1 MTTKTAQT
9 RETSLKTSGSSAA
22 TTKTTKSSAEKPT
35 PPAKSPKPAKPS
47 KPAKSPKKHPF
58 AEGLS
63 FKKLFSIFLIGSV
76 FGTIYEDLLIYSQ
89 TYFATGTG
97 VWMTHRGVI
106 WGPFNVIYGFGAAL
120 MCWVL
125 LRKKLENWQIFVY
138 SAFIGGAVEYG
149 LSFLQET
156 FTGTT
161 SWDYSNQIMNIAGR
175 TTVPIMAFWGLL
187 GLVLVKII
195 YPFLSHL
202 IENIPRE
209 FGERLFV
216 LLLVFMIFNMLI
228 SWTAILR
235 QNLRHHGV
243 KPFTPIGEFLDAKF
257 NDDYLRRYFPNMVRT
272 DGK

>member
-1 MTTKTAQT
+1 MPAKTTGTKSAQTRTAKTPETKPTQAQTTKAKPAAKPSAKTAQQ
-9 RETSLKTSGSSAA
+9 
-22 TTKTTKSSAEKPT
+22 P
-35 PPAKSPKPAKPS
+35 
-47 KPAKSPKKHPF
+47 KHPF

-63 FKKLFSIFLIGSV
+63 FKKLFFIFIIGSV
-76 FGTIYEDLLIYSQ
+76 FGTIYEDLLIYGQ
-89 TYFATGTG
+89 TYLETGTG

-125 LRKKLENWQIFVY
+125 LRKKLENWQIFVF

-161 SWDYSNQIMNIAGR
+161 SWDYSNQLMSLGGR
-175 TTVPIMAFWGLL
+175 TTVPIMAFWGFL
-187 GLVLVKII
+187 GLILVKVV
-195 YPFLSHL
+195 YPFLSNL
-202 IENIPRE
+202 IEKIPLE
-209 FGERLFV
+209 IGERLFAV
-216 LLLVFMIFNMLI
+216 LLVFMIFNMLI

-243 KPFTPIGEFLDAKF
+243 KPFTPVGEFLDAQF
-257 NDDYLRRYFPNMVRT
+257 NDDYLKRYFPNMVRT

>member
-1 MTTKTAQT
+1 MTSPKRPDPRPASPKANSPRTPH
-9 RETSLKTSGSSAA
+9 AA
-22 TTKTTKSSAEKPT
+22 ETKS
-35 PPAKSPKPAKPS
+35 PAKP
-47 KPAKSPKKHPF
+47 KHRF
-58 AEGLS
+58 AEGLC
-63 FKKLFSIFLIGSV
+63 FKKLFFIFLIGSV
-76 FGTIYEDLLIYSQ
+76 FGTIYEDLLIFAQ

-149 LSFLQET
+149 LSFLQEA

-161 SWDYSNQIMNIAGR
+161 SWDYSGQLGSLGGR
-175 TTVPIMAFWGLL
+175 TTVPIMAFWGVL
-187 GLVLVKII
+187 GLILVKII

-202 IENIPRE
+202 IEKIPVAL
-209 FGERLFV
+209 GERLFFV
-216 LLLVFMIFNMLI
+216 LLIFMVFNMLI

-235 QNLRHHGV
+235 QNLRHHGI
-243 KPFTPIGEFLDAKF
+243 KPFTPIGEFYDRHF
-257 NDDYLRRYFPNMVRT
+257 DDTYLKRYFPNMVRT

>member
-1 MTTKTAQT
+1 MPAKSTQAKTTTIKSTQPKTA
-9 RETSLKTSGSSAA
+9 KT
-22 TTKTTKSSAEKPT
+22 K
-35 PPAKSPKPAKPS
+35 PAKSPTTTINPAQTKSPTTS
-47 KPAKSPKKHPF
+47 KAEPPKKHPF

-63 FKKLFSIFLIGSV
+63 FKKLFFIFIIGSV
-76 FGTIYEDLLIYSQ
+76 FGTIYEDLLIYGQ
-89 TYFATGTG
+89 TYLTTGTG

-125 LRKKLENWQIFVY
+125 LRKKLENWQIFVF

-161 SWDYSNQIMNIAGR
+161 SWDYSSYFLNFGGR
-175 TTVPIMAFWGLL
+175 TTLPIMAFWGLL
-187 GLVLVKII
+187 GLILVKIV
-195 YPFLSHL
+195 YPFLSNL
-202 IENIPRE
+202 IEKISLE
-209 FGERLFV
+209 IGERLFAI
-216 LLLVFMIFNMLI
+216 LLVFMVFNMLI

-243 KPFTPIGEFLDAKF
+243 KPLTPIGEFLDAQF

-272 DGK
+272 DSK

>member
-63 FKKLFSIFLIGSV
+63 FKKLFFIFLIGSV

-175 TTVPIMAFWGLL
+175 TTVPIMAFWGVL
-187 GLVLVKII
+187 GLILVKII
-195 YPFLSHL
+195 YPLLSHL
-202 IENIPRE
+202 IESIPRE

>member
-1 MTTKTAQT
+1 MNTKT
-9 RETSLKTSGSSAA
+9 SA
-22 TTKTTKSSAEKPT
+22 TNITKTTT
-35 PPAKSPKPAKPS
+35 P
-47 KPAKSPKKHPF
+47 KHRF
-58 AEGLS
+58 AEGLG
-63 FKKLFSIFLIGSV
+63 FKKLFFIFLFGSV
-76 FGTIYEDLLIYSQ
+76 LGTIYEDILIYLM
-89 TYFATGTG
+89 TYHETGTG

-138 SAFIGGAVEYG
+138 SAFLGGAVEYG

-161 SWDYSNQIMNIAGR
+161 SWDYSGQLGSLGGR
-175 TTVPIMAFWGLL
+175 TTLPIMAVWGFL
-187 GLVLVKII
+187 GLILVKVV
-195 YPFLSHL
+195 YPLLSSL
-202 IENIPRE
+202 IEKIPVAI
-209 FGERLFV
+209 GERLFV
-216 LLLVFMIFNMLI
+216 VLLIFMVFNMLI

-243 KPFTPIGEFLDAKF
+243 RPFTPIGEFYDRHFDDA
-257 NDDYLRRYFPNMVRT
+257 YLKRYFPNMVRT